1 MKIAAPYAVQ
11 DGDLTTNAT
20 ESVSAWSGV
29 TAYTVGQTVSYSR
42 RVWEAVQNGTN
53 KQPDTNPFYWLELRP
68 MNQWAMFDNKTGTQ
82 TVRAGNLTATVAVTG
97 YADTVA
103 LLNISAAS
111 LNITVF
117 DDATEVFNEDIS
129 LVDDTAV
136 VDYYEYFFEP
146 IIRLTDV
153 VVPITPDIP
162 NPLVTAT
169 LDDAGEDVKAGH
181 MVVGKAR
188 YIGEAQYGAAIG
200 IIDYSRIEEDDFGN
214 TFIVERGY
222 NRRGRFNV
230 WLTKLRVD
238 AVYNIVS
245 SLRATP
251 VLIIATEQ
259 YNSTIYFGLLR
270 EAEIEI
276 AYPSHSIMSVEVRGL

>member
-1 MKIAAPYAVQ
+1 MKIAVPYAVQ

-20 ESVSAWSGV
+20 ESVSAWSSV
-29 TAYTVGQTVSYSR
+29 TAYTVGQTVSYAR
-42 RVWEAVQNGTN
+42 RVWESIQNGTN
-53 KQPDTNPFYWLELRP
+53 KQPDTNPLYWIDLRP

-82 TVRAGNLTATVAVTG
+82 TERADDLEVTVDVTG

-111 LNITVF
+111 LNITVL
-117 DDATEVFNEDIS
+117 DGMTEVFNEDIS

-146 IIRLTDV
+146 IIRLTEV
-153 VVPITPDIP
+153 VRSITPDIP
-162 NPLVTAT
+162 DPTITVT
-169 LDDAGEDVKAGH
+169 LEDTGQTVKVGH
-181 MVVGKAR
+181 LVVGKSR
-188 YIGEAQYGAAIG
+188 YIGEVQYGATIG

-214 TFIVERGY
+214 TYIVERGY

-230 WLTKLRVD
+230 WLTKSRVNS
-238 AVYNIVS
+238 VYNIVS
-245 SLRATP
+245 ALRATP

-259 YNSTIYFGLLR
+259 YSSTIYFGLLR